1 MVMNGKAQAGSGIIG
16 LIFLALAAFN
26 FFRGEGWVVWLIL
39 GALFGGFTALGR
51 IMNGRG
57 GQ

>member
-1 MVMNGKAQAGSGIIG
+1 MDKKAQAGSGIAG

-26 FFRGEGWVVWLIL
+26 FFRGENWIVWVIL

-51 IMNGRG
+51 IMDGRASR
-57 GQ
+57 

>member
-1 MVMNGKAQAGSGIIG
+1 MDKKAQAGGGIAG

-26 FFRGEGWVVWLIL
+26 FFRGENWIVWVIL

-51 IMNGRG
+51 IINGRTER
-57 GQ
+57 

>member
-1 MVMNGKAQAGSGIIG
+1 MDRKAQAGSGIVG

-26 FFRGEGWVVWLIL
+26 FLRGEGWIVWLIL
-39 GALFGGFTALGR
+39 GALFGGFTALSGF
-51 IMNGRG
+51 MNGRA